1 MEHNLNKKEQK
12 TKIRQVRVA
21 YCAQLLNEH
30 PELTL
35 SQIANII
42 GVTVSS
48 ISNYR
53 KFIEKA
59 ELNGEPISP
68 YIHMDFPS
76 DMTDPEIL
84 LEYALR
90 EDELLK
96 VEAEAEGRMD
106 DEFAQN
112 NRRQTQVEE
121 ILRDLVVNEEYVI
134 N

>member
-1 MEHNLNKKEQK
+1 MEHNLNYQEKRI
-12 TKIRQVRVA
+12 KIQQVRVA
-21 YCAQLLNEH
+21 YCAQLLNEN

-35 SQIANII
+35 TQIANLM
-42 GVTVSS
+42 GVSLPS

-76 DMTDPEIL
+76 DITDPEIL

-106 DEFAQN
+106 TEF
-112 NRRQTQVEE
+112 RLHSQVDE

>member
-1 MEHNLNKKEQK
+1 MKHNLTRKE
-12 TKIRQVRVA
+12 KIRKIKQVRLA
-21 YCAQLLNEH
+21 YCAQLLDEH

-35 SQIANII
+35 TQIANLM
-42 GVTVSS
+42 GVSLPS

-76 DMTDPEIL
+76 DMTDPEII

-106 DEFAQN
+106 TEF
-112 NRRQTQVEE
+112 RQHAQVEE

>member
-12 TKIRQVRVA
+12 TKIKQVRVA

-35 SQIANII
+35 AQMANLM
-42 GVTVSS
+42 GMTVSS
-48 ISNYR
+48 ISKYR
-53 KFIEKA
+53 QFIEKA
-59 ELNGEPISP
+59 ELNGDLISP

-96 VEAEAEGRMD
+96 IEAEAEGRMD
-106 DEFAQN
+106 TEF
-112 NRRQTQVEE
+112 RQHAQVEE

>member
-1 MEHNLNKKEQK
+1 MEHNLNYKEK
-12 TKIRQVRVA
+12 RIKIQQVRVA
-21 YCAQLLNEH
+21 YCAQLLNEN

-35 SQIANII
+35 TQIANLM
-42 GVTVSS
+42 GVSLPS

-53 KFIEKA
+53 QFIEKA

-76 DMTDPEIL
+76 DMTNPEIL

-96 VEAEAEGRMD
+96 IEAEAEGRMD
-106 DEFAQN
+106 TEF
-112 NRRQTQVEE
+112 RLHSQVDE